1 MKNTKLSV
9 KVTATVYTEDVVNV
23 LMEAFLYGFRR
34 MNFPVKQQT
43 LLETLANADVDDLT
57 MYDND
62 AGIKAWVDDVLS
74 TAPAFD
80 STADLAD
87 LGVYKRKAVVKWF
100 GTYGMPWVKA
110 QVARI
115 QKAAA
120 EQPERERLEHAER
133 LQTMAKTLISSGWL
147 VTPPVGVSLE
157 PVSPEVPLKTKPKK
171 KGASK

>member
-9 KVTATVYTEDVVNV
+9 KVTATVYTEDVVDA

-43 LLETLANADVDDLT
+43 MLETLADLT
-57 MYDND
+57 RYDND
-62 AGIKAWVDDVLS
+62 AGVKAWVDDVLS

-110 QVARI
+110 QVALI
-115 QKAAA
+115 QKAAT

-133 LQTMAKTLISSGWL
+133 LQTMAKTLISSGWS
-147 VTPPVGVSLE
+147 VTPPAGGNVM
-157 PVSPEVPLKTKPKK
+157 PPAAYAPTKTKPKK